1 MVQINDIH
9 VSYGQHHVLEGLNL
23 TIPDSGIHGLV
34 GLNGSGKTTLL
45 NTLYGI
51 KSMHKGSISFSVTG
65 KSPQLI
71 GYLETQNYFY
81 PRITAME
88 YLKLISNRN
97 PAFAIS
103 KWNEL
108 FELPLDQ
115 LIDEYST
122 GMKKKLAMFG
132 VLSLDRPFLI
142 LDEPF
147 NGIDLETVYKL
158 KSLYLKLKEQGKT
171 ILITSHILESLIPI
185 CDQISYL
192 NRGIIEFT
200 LDKEYFN
207 TLEQRIFSIHRQKI
221 DHQLSSIFEQEKDSH
236 PLR

>member
-1 MVQINDIH
+1 MLQIEDLV
-9 VSYGQHHVLEGLNL
+9 VSYGQHQVLKGLSL
-23 TIPDSGIHGLV
+23 EITDATIHGLV

-51 KSMHKGSISFSVTG
+51 KKQEKGKVRLTHENDG
-65 KSPQLI
+65 KRQI

-81 PRITAME
+81 PRITGME
-88 YLKLISNRN
+88 YLKLVSNQN
-97 PAFAIS
+97 PEFQIEN
-103 KWNEL
+103 WNEL
-108 FELPLDQ
+108 FELPLQQ

-132 VLSLDRPFLI
+132 VISLDRPVLI

-158 KSLYLKLKEQGKT
+158 KSLFLKLRQQGKT
-171 ILITSHILESLIPI
+171 ILITSHILESLVAL
-185 CDQISYL
+185 CDRVSYL

-200 LDKEYFN
+200 LDRNNFGD
-207 TLEQRIFSIHRQKI
+207 LENRIFSLHQEKI
-221 DHQLSSIFEQEKDSH
+221 DQQLQGLFGN
-236 PLR
+236 